1 MYFACNG
8 VRLPVEVSNY
18 SGLGHFV
25 DCDLP
30 RIRGMVSESRKY
42 DCKQCQKG
50 FGKAEH
56 LRRHE
61 GTHTGS
67 RPHTC
72 VQCNR
77 GFARQDALLRHQKR
91 YAHGG
96 LHPSSTSQLLSPVT
110 EGSTPS
116 NKNGPDHYRHSAR
129 QINTAIDGIFRA
141 AEATS
146 SSHIGI
152 DMPTE
157 TPPFTHDDHF
167 FQLTWPDSENLLQS
181 ILSSEFSAFSPMD
194 IFPSQP
200 KVRSGAA
207 PEDQA
212 VSPWLASIQTSAQGH
227 GCNSAVQ
234 DLSQIITS
242 ASADV
247 TVKAQMT
254 GFTTVFLDGCLHMF
268 FTRVISTFPV
278 VHAPTF
284 VFKDWTHPLLLN
296 AIALG
301 SLFMGQNDDI
311 TKGEILWRLAHTA
324 VTTSWHDLINHRG
337 PYDGCCGVQLVMTAL
352 LGQLYAILSRNDTLR
367 KTAQIFHSL
376 GFYWSRQSRL
386 YDIDQNVI
394 NVPALNAAPE
404 EKLRAWKLWAARE
417 TQLRA
422 LLGHYI
428 LDGLIAQN
436 AGSPTCQR
444 HASNPLPLASN
455 DTLYQAGTADDWIV
469 QMETSRACTL
479 TFRDYFNQLFSDSAV
494 PQSWTSDP
502 SVFSDRVILEGLNSL
517 VLERNDS
524 PLETVGIPSKH
535 AISRALGCFF
545 GLMSSKEALRT
556 NEHLEALLRWHFISL
571 DAATDC
577 GLLCRTMCETHQ
589 VSQTILGARRPA
601 STFHLATWARTPG
614 ARRALLHA
622 IAIED
627 TLQQLPIGRANAL
640 HVPSSIFAAAMIYCG
655 FLLAGISSTATPSVL
670 DWTKLMVTDALGDST
685 ANVDAEMQAF
695 LEGNASPHGSKI
707 RNLFYDA
714 KRLSTMLQNFS
725 RPWGVSTA
733 MQQVLEQLLALC
745 G

>member
-1 MYFACNG
+1 
-8 VRLPVEVSNY
+8 
-18 SGLGHFV
+18 
-25 DCDLP
+25 
-30 RIRGMVSESRKY
+30 MVTESHKY
-42 DCKQCQKG
+42 NCKECQKS

-67 RPHTC
+67 RPYTC
-72 VQCNR
+72 NQCSR
-77 GFARQDALLRHQKR
+77 GFARQDALLRHQRR

-96 LHPSSTSQLLSPVT
+96 LHPSSASQPLSPVIG
-110 EGSTPS
+110 GSEPS
-116 NKNGPDHYRHSAR
+116 SKDGPDHDKHSVRKA
-129 QINTAIDGIFRA
+129 NTAMDRTSPV
-141 AEATS
+141 AEVTS

-157 TPPFTHDDHF
+157 TSPSAQDDHF

-181 ILSSEFSAFSPMD
+181 ILSSEFSTFPPLD

-200 KVRSGAA
+200 IVRTGAVT
-207 PEDQA
+207 EDQA
-212 VSPWLASIQTSAQGH
+212 VSPWLTSIQTSAQGH
-227 GCNSAVQ
+227 GGNSAVQ
-234 DLSQIITS
+234 NLSQIITS

-247 TVKAQMT
+247 TVEAQMT
-254 GFTTVFLDGCLHMF
+254 GFTTVFLDSCLHMF
-268 FTRVISTFPV
+268 FARVVPTFPV

-284 VFKDWTHPLLLN
+284 VFKDWTHSLLLN

-324 VTTSWHDLINHRG
+324 VTTSWHDLINHKG

-386 YDIDQNVI
+386 YDVDQNII

-404 EKLRAWKLWAARE
+404 EKMRAWRLWAARE

-444 HASNPLPLASN
+444 HASNSLPLACN
-455 DTLYQAGTADDWIV
+455 DALYEAGTADDWIV
-469 QMETSRACTL
+469 RMETSRDCPL
-479 TFRDYFNQLFSDSAV
+479 TFRDYFNQLFSDSTV
-494 PQSWTSDP
+494 PQSWDFDP

-535 AISRALGCFF
+535 AISGALGCFF
-545 GLMSSKEALRT
+545 GLMSSKKTLRT

-577 GLLCRTMCETHQ
+577 GLLCRTMCNTHQ

-601 STFHLATWARTPG
+601 STFQLATWARTTS

-627 TLQQLPIGRANAL
+627 TLQQLSNKPSKCSTCPVIYLCGGNDILR
-640 HVPSSIFAAAMIYCG
+640 VPAC
-655 FLLAGISSTATPSVL
+655 
-670 DWTKLMVTDALGDST
+670 
-685 ANVDAEMQAF
+685 
-695 LEGNASPHGSKI
+695 
-707 RNLFYDA
+707 RNLEY
-714 KRLSTMLQNFS
+714 RHSHCS
-725 RPWGVSTA
+725 
-733 MQQVLEQLLALC
+733 
-745 G
+745 